1 MNRPSSMAGADAGLT
16 PVQNETLSVLLDMIL
31 PPSADGRMPGA
42 AGMAALI
49 GQIAEAR
56 TTLPALRESLD
67 KLDHEAVTQYGAPFA
82 AVDEVRRVSL
92 LDQMRTRDPGTLQ
105 QLALDTVTCY
115 YQQDRVL
122 EGLGME
128 ARPPFPTGYQ
138 VEQGDLSLL
147 KPVIARGK
155 IYRDVS

>member
-1 MNRPSSMAGADAGLT
+1 
-16 PVQNETLSVLLDMIL
+16 
-31 PPSADGRMPGA
+31 
-42 AGMAALI
+42 
-49 GQIAEAR
+49 
-56 TTLPALRESLD
+56 
-67 KLDHEAVTQYGAPFA
+67 
-82 AVDEVRRVSL
+82 VDEVRRVSL

-105 QLALDTVTCY
+105 QLALDIVTCY